1 MGIVDTWPIT
11 VYTKRRRDAQYR
23 KYITYRNA
31 ARGEPSHGHMQH
43 AADKIQTHTHTH
55 THTLITILRV
65 LLGGEIKKV
74 KSHAVL
80 QRLHHDSS
88 C

>member
-1 MGIVDTWPIT
+1 MGIVDTWRIT
-11 VYTKRRRDAQYR
+11 VYTKTRRDAQYR

-43 AADKIQTHTHTH
+43 AADKIQTHTHT
-55 THTLITILRV
+55 LITILRV
-65 LLGGEIKKV
+65 LLGGEMKKV

-80 QRLHHDSS
+80 QWLHHDNS